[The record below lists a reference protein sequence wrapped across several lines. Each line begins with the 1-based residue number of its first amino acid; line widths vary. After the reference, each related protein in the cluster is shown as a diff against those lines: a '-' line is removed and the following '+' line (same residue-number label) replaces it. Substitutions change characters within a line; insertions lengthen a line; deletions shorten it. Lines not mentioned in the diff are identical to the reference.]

1 MEIFTTLYERH
12 KAMSKQDQITKQP
25 IKVNEKELR
34 EYHLFLLSEGLESQN
49 KFWGRELIVD
59 ND

>member
-1 MEIFTTLYERH
+1 MGIFTTLYERY
-12 KAMSKQDQITKQP
+12 KAMPKIDQITKQP
-25 IKVNEKELR
+25 IKVTDRELR